1 MRPHTT
7 LVALLCALLSA
18 CSDSST
24 PAQPGVAA
32 PAAAA
37 IAVVAIAPPLS
48 PVPPA
53 TRGDHVDTYHGTEV
67 PDPYRWLEATDSEA
81 SKAWV
86 TAQNLR
92 TRGFLDAI
100 PERAAIEAR
109 LTQLWNYEKFGMP
122 QRHGTQIFFKRNDGL
137 QPQAPLYVQTGLQG
151 EPRVLLDPNTLSKDG
166 TVAMRNFWVSPNGG
180 LLCYGIS
187 EGGSD
192 WMEWKVRDVATGK
205 DLDEHLQWI
214 KFSGAAWLPDSS
226 GFYYGRYAAP
236 KDGESLKGVNYF
248 QKLYFHK
255 VGTPQSADRLVYE
268 RPDEKQWGFGGW
280 VTEDGGYLVMD
291 VWKGTARQNLFF
303 YKSLQDQ
310 DSKWVELIH
319 DWKASYGFIGNE
331 GSLFYFRTD
340 DGAARYR
347 VVAIDAAKG
356 AGSMREIIPEST
368 ETMQSA
374 SVIGGRLLCRY
385 LKDAH
390 AQVRTFKLDGSAP
403 GEVVLPGIGSAGG
416 FNGHQGDTDTFYSY
430 TSFNTPN
437 TIYHYE
443 VATGTSTIFKQ
454 AKVDVDPSLFES
466 KQVFYESKDGTKV
479 PMFIVHQ
486 KGLELNGDN
495 PVYLYGYGGFNNSMT
510 PWFSVTNA
518 VWMERGGVYAM
529 PNIRGGGEYGRDW
542 HQAGVKL
549 KKQTVF
555 DDFIAAAEWL
565 IANKYTSPKRLA
577 IGGGSNG
584 GLLVGACMTQRP
596 ELFGACLPAVG
607 VLDMLRFESFTIGWA
622 WTSDYGSVKNEDEF
636 AALLA
641 YSPYHN
647 TTPGTAYPP
656 TMITTGDHDDRVFPA
671 HSFKFA
677 AALQHAHTGDNPV
690 LIRITTK
697 AGHGAGKPTKMR
709 IAETAD
715 RWAFLTEALRPR

>member
-1 MRPHTT
+1 MRLHT
-7 LVALLCALLSA
+7 LALLVLGASVAGCKDDAAS
-18 CSDSST
+18 
-24 PAQPGVAA
+24 PQPGLNATAA
-32 PAAAA
+32 PAA
-37 IAVVAIAPPLS
+37 AIAPPLS

-53 TRGDHVDTYHGTEV
+53 ERGDHVDTYHGTAV
-67 PDPYRWLEATDSEA
+67 ADPYRWLEDTTSETTQT
-81 SKAWV
+81 WI

-100 PERAAIEAR
+100 PERAAIEER
-109 LTQLWNYEKFGMP
+109 LTELWNYEKFGMP
-122 QRHGTQIFFKRNDGL
+122 ERHGTRIFFKRNDGL
-137 QPQAPLYVQTGLQG
+137 QPQAPLYVQDGLTG

-166 TVAMRNFWVSPNGG
+166 TVAVRNFWVSPDGDW
-180 LLCYGIS
+180 LCYGLS
-187 EGGSD
+187 AGGSD
-192 WMEWKVRDVATGK
+192 WMEWKIREVATGQ
-205 DLDEHLQWI
+205 DLDDHLKWI
-214 KFSGAAWLPDSS
+214 KFSGAAWLPDGS
-226 GFYYGRYAAP
+226 GFYYGRYDAP

-248 QKLYFHK
+248 QKLYFHR
-255 VGTPQSADRLVYE
+255 VGTPQSDDALVYE
-268 RPDEKQWGFGGW
+268 RPDEKEWGFGAG
-280 VTEDGGYLVMD
+280 VTEDGGYLIVQ

-303 YKSLQDQ
+303 YKRLNQPDAQ
-310 DSKWVELIH
+310 WVEVV
-319 DWKASYGFIGNE
+319 DEWKASYGFIGNA
-331 GSLFYFRTD
+331 GGDFYFRTD
-340 DGAARYR
+340 DGAPRYR
-347 VVAIDAAKG
+347 VIRMDMEKG
-356 AGSMREIIPEST
+356 GATSEVVPEST
-368 ETMQSA
+368 ETMRSA
-374 SVIGGRLLCRY
+374 SVIGGKLLCSY

-390 AQVRTFKLDGSAP
+390 AQVRTFELDGTPA
-403 GEVVLPGIGSAGG
+403 GAVALPGIGSARG
-416 FNGHQGDTDTFYSY
+416 FSGYQRDGDTFYSY
-430 TSFNTPN
+430 TSFSTPN
-437 TIYHYE
+437 TIYHYD
-443 VATGTSTIFKQ
+443 VASGKSSVFKQ

-479 PMFIVHQ
+479 PMFIVHK
-486 KGLELNGDN
+486 KGIELNGDN
-495 PVYLYGYGGFNNSMT
+495 PVYLYGYGGFNNAMT
-510 PWFSVTNA
+510 PYFSVSNV

-529 PNIRGGGEYGRDW
+529 ANIRGGGEYGRDW
-542 HQAGVKL
+542 HQAGVKT
-549 KKQTVF
+549 KKQTCF

-565 IANKYTSPKRLA
+565 VANKYTSAKRLA

-622 WTSDYGSVKNEDEF
+622 WTSDYGSVKNEEEF
-636 AALLA
+636 NALLA

-647 TTPGTAYPP
+647 TNPGTAYPP

-715 RWAFLTEALRPR
+715 RWAFLTEALRAK